1 MFMWAMVKK
10 VVVIVMLWLVVCG
23 KGTLMDVKRDE
34 LKKGMC
40 HGLDFQRCVVKCK
53 GMKLYKECY
62 YVNKEPK
69 CECVG

>member
-1 MFMWAMVKK
+1 MWVIFRKI
-10 VVVIVMLWLVVCG
+10 VVMIALCLVLYGDCM
-23 KGTLMDVKRDE
+23 LMDVKKDE

-40 HGLDFQRCVVKCK
+40 HGLDFQKCVVKCK